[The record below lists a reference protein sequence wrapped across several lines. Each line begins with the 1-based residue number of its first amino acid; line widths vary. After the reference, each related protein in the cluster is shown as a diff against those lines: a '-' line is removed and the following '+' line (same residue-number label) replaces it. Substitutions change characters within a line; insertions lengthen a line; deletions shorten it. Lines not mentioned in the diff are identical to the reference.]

1 VPSAMA
7 TRMFPVACSSKNSRE
22 PSGVQA
28 MLTGSSAIRN
38 RWSVTVWAAAG
49 VIVSEPSRTASVSDA
64 A

>member
-1 VPSAMA
+1 
-7 TRMFPVACSSKNSRE
+7 
-22 PSGVQA
+22 